1 MSKKHG
7 ATEHVF
13 RAETTRADAIRTTS
27 LKPRTEALKLEI
39 FDLLKQ
45 IIKEPKKHVEGGPK
59 KIFRRTWLHV
69 AAIHGNL
76 QAVEALVNAG
86 DDVNETDDI
95 LRTPLLYAIT
105 SGSLE
110 TVEFLIES
118 GADIHYD
125 KCMDNFTP
133 LFTAAEF
140 GYIDIFRLLV
150 QKGCDFNLLGPNHMT
165 VGHVICQNAHPPE
178 MLKIL
183 FDKNHEIEFDI
194 SVLDG
199 YGRNM
204 VQICK
209 DAIDRNPK
217 PFNQVALAAKDVKG
231 QFRKLLNHIYDEI
244 EERKRIKYYDELK
257 QREQLEERE
266 KQLDLI
272 NNTDAMEKLQAQ
284 INAKM
289 EAIARGETITEYDY
303 EDWHGDLMQQKEEE
317 DYNQAL
323 KEQQEREEAE
333 RKYLEEAEAA
343 RLKEEQELNELYEK
357 QQAEGPQEMSAEK
370 KAELNRK
377 FQEEEMMKRRDQN
390 IRRKK
395 STQGLPIV

>member
-1 MSKKHG
+1 
-7 ATEHVF
+7 
-13 RAETTRADAIRTTS
+13 
-27 LKPRTEALKLEI
+27 
-39 FDLLKQ
+39 
-45 IIKEPKKHVEGGPK
+45 
-59 KIFRRTWLHV
+59 
-69 AAIHGNL
+69 
-76 QAVEALVNAG
+76 
-86 DDVNETDDI
+86 
-95 LRTPLLYAIT
+95 
-105 SGSLE
+105 
-110 TVEFLIES
+110 
-118 GADIHYD
+118 
-125 KCMDNFTP
+125 
-133 LFTAAEF
+133 
-140 GYIDIFRLLV
+140 
-150 QKGCDFNLLGPNHMT
+150 
-165 VGHVICQNAHPPE
+165 
-178 MLKIL
+178 MLNIL

-231 QFRKLLNHIYDEI
+231 QFRKLLNYIYDEI

-289 EAIARGETITEYDY
+289 EAIARGETITEHDY

-357 QQAEGPQEMSAEK
+357 QQAEGPQVMSTEK

-377 FQEEEMMKRRDQN
+377 FQEEEMMKRRGQN